1 MFTVKA
7 GFSDDVEIKT
17 SAERAR
23 DFFADLTNFADLMP
37 GVAAIH
43 VDAKGVAHWKIQ
55 AEIPFVGT
63 MIQRFA
69 VSLAEKTDERIEWFP
84 AQREAENLLRFSAD
98 FIEKAKNLTQIHFS
112 QMVELRRRS
121 ARDLHMLAGLAG
133 ESLISA
139 EMSKKIAE
147 MIGVF
152 IERAKKRLEKA
163 E

>member
-1 MFTVKA
+1 
-7 GFSDDVEIKT
+7 
-17 SAERAR
+17 
-23 DFFADLTNFADLMP
+23 MP

-43 VDAKGVAHWKIQ
+43 IDAKGIAHWKIQ

-63 MIQRFA
+63 MMQKFDVA
-69 VSLAEKTDERIEWFP
+69 LAEKTNERIEWFP

-98 FIEKAKNLTQIHFS
+98 FFEKAKNLTQIRFS

-121 ARDLHMLAGLAG
+121 ARDFHLLAGLAG
-133 ESLISA
+133 EALISV

-152 IERAKKRLEKA
+152 IERAKERLEKP